1 MFHLGHLYGIPMRL
15 LIALAAA
22 SVAFPAL
29 AQQEPTT
36 NPATTADDEAVMTT
50 DPGARS
56 IAARITPSV
65 ENCSWLLRVNGT
77 LTREPL
83 RGIDL
88 IRSTTALTRP
98 TSTGNLEGVY
108 CERDSVVPGEQDD
121 RVPRQLGVP
130 LFINGPGGMV
140 TVAIKDGLYR
150 FSISKDATI
159 TDAQREAMRN
169 VILRWEA
176 RGAG

>member
-1 MFHLGHLYGIPMRL
+1 MRL

-22 SVAFPAL
+22 SLALPAL
-29 AQQEPTT
+29 AQEPTT

-56 IAARITPSV
+56 IGARIQPSV
-65 ENCSWLLRVNGT
+65 ENCSWLLRVNGQ
-77 LTREPL
+77 LSREPI

-88 IRSTTALTRP
+88 IRSTTPLTRP
-98 TSTGNLEGVY
+98 TAAGTLEGVY

-130 LFINGPGGMV
+130 LFINGPGGLI
-140 TVAIKDGLYR
+140 TVAIKDGVYR
-150 FSISKDATI
+150 LSLGKDATV
-159 TDAQREAMRN
+159 TDAQKEAMRN
-169 VILRWEA
+169 VVLRWEA
-176 RGAG
+176 RSAR